1 MKIKLNTKN
10 LREQKN
16 TAIISTEE
24 SLRDIEPYFNNN
36 YNKRRDSIMENF
48 NINNLLVQLQEAKQ
62 AKNLS
67 AEERVNEI
75 AKIEETVKEISE
87 LLQQLF
93 ERRAELEAEE
103 EKYQQEQEV
112 LNQRYQDLND
122 LFAPKK

>member
-1 MKIKLNTKN
+1 MKNKLDTKN

-16 TAIISTEE
+16 TTIISTEE
-24 SLRDIEPYFNNN
+24 SLIDIEPYFNNN
-36 YNKRRDSIMENF
+36 YKRRDSIMENF

>member
-1 MKIKLNTKN
+1 MKIKLDTKN
-10 LREQKN
+10 LRKQKN
-16 TAIISTEE
+16 TTIISTEE
-24 SLRDIEPYFNNN
+24 SLRDIEPYFNN
-36 YNKRRDSIMENF
+36 YKRRDSIMENF
-48 NINNLLVQLQEAKQ
+48 NINDLLVQLQEAKQ

-103 EKYQQEQEV
+103 ERYQQEQEV

>member
-1 MKIKLNTKN
+1 MKNKLNTKN

-16 TAIISTEE
+16 TTIISTEE
-24 SLRDIEPYFNNN
+24 SLRDIEPYFNN
-36 YNKRRDSIMENF
+36 YKRRDSIMENF
-48 NINNLLVQLQEAKQ
+48 NINELLVQLQEAKQ

-93 ERRAELEAEE
+93 ERRTELEAEE
-103 EKYQQEQEV
+103 ERYQQEQEV

>member
-1 MKIKLNTKN
+1 MKIKLDTKN
-10 LREQKN
+10 LRKQKN
-16 TAIISTEE
+16 TTIISTEE

-36 YNKRRDSIMENF
+36 YKRRDSIMENF

-103 EKYQQEQEV
+103 ERYQQEQEV

>member
-1 MKIKLNTKN
+1 
-10 LREQKN
+10 
-16 TAIISTEE
+16 
-24 SLRDIEPYFNNN
+24 
-36 YNKRRDSIMENF
+36 MENF
-48 NINNLLVQLQEAKQ
+48 NINDLLVQLQEAKQ

-75 AKIEETVKEISE
+75 VKIEETVKEISE

-122 LFAPKK
+122 LFTSKK

>member
-1 MKIKLNTKN
+1 
-10 LREQKN
+10 
-16 TAIISTEE
+16 
-24 SLRDIEPYFNNN
+24 
-36 YNKRRDSIMENF
+36 MENF
-48 NINNLLVQLQEAKQ
+48 NINDLLVQLQEAKQ

-93 ERRAELEAEE
+93 ERRTELEAEE
-103 EKYQQEQEV
+103 EKYQQEQEM

>member
-1 MKIKLNTKN
+1 MKNKLDTKN
-10 LREQKN
+10 LRKQKN
-16 TAIISTEE
+16 TTIISTEE
-24 SLRDIEPYFNNN
+24 SLRDIEPYFNN
-36 YNKRRDSIMENF
+36 YKRRDSIMENF
-48 NINNLLVQLQEAKQ
+48 NINDLLVQLQEAKR

-103 EKYQQEQEV
+103 ERYQQEQEV

>member
-1 MKIKLNTKN
+1 MKIKLDTKN
-10 LREQKN
+10 LRKQKN
-16 TAIISTEE
+16 TTIISTEE

-36 YNKRRDSIMENF
+36 YKRRDLIMENF
-48 NINNLLVQLQEAKQ
+48 NINDLLVQLQEAKQ

>member
-1 MKIKLNTKN
+1 MKNKLNTKN

-16 TAIISTEE
+16 TTIISTEE
-24 SLRDIEPYFNNN
+24 SLIDIEPYFNNN
-36 YNKRRDSIMENF
+36 YKRRDSIMENF

>member
-1 MKIKLNTKN
+1 MKNKLNTKE
-10 LREQKN
+10 LRKQKS
-16 TAIISTEE
+16 TIFISTEE

-36 YNKRRDSIMENF
+36 YKRRDWSMENF
-48 NINNLLVQLQEAKQ
+48 NINDLLVQLQEAKQ

>member
-1 MKIKLNTKN
+1 MKNKLDTKN
-10 LREQKN
+10 LRKQKN
-16 TAIISTEE
+16 TTIISTEE
-24 SLRDIEPYFNNN
+24 SLRDIEPYFNN
-36 YNKRRDSIMENF
+36 YKRRDSIMENF
-48 NINNLLVQLQEAKQ
+48 NINDLLVQLQEAKQ

-103 EKYQQEQEV
+103 ERYQQEQEV

>member
-1 MKIKLNTKN
+1 
-10 LREQKN
+10 
-16 TAIISTEE
+16 
-24 SLRDIEPYFNNN
+24 
-36 YNKRRDSIMENF
+36 MENF
-48 NINNLLVQLQEAKQ
+48 NINDLLVQLQEAKQ

-75 AKIEETVKEISE
+75 TKIEETVKEISE

-122 LFAPKK
+122 LFIQKK

>member
-1 MKIKLNTKN
+1 MKNKLNTKE
-10 LREQKN
+10 LRKQKS
-16 TAIISTEE
+16 TIFISTEE

-36 YNKRRDSIMENF
+36 YKRRDLSMENF
-48 NINNLLVQLQEAKQ
+48 NINDLLVQLQEAKQ

>member
-1 MKIKLNTKN
+1 MKNKLNTKE
-10 LREQKN
+10 LRKQKN
-16 TAIISTEE
+16 TTIISTEE

-36 YNKRRDSIMENF
+36 YKRRDLSMENF
-48 NINNLLVQLQEAKQ
+48 NINDLLVQLQEAKQ

-93 ERRAELEAEE
+93 ERRTELEAEE

>member
-1 MKIKLNTKN
+1 MKIRLDTKN

-16 TAIISTEE
+16 TTIISTEE
-24 SLRDIEPYFNNN
+24 SLRDIEPYLNNNN
-36 YNKRRDSIMENF
+36 YKRRDSIMENF
-48 NINNLLVQLQEAKQ
+48 NINELLVQLQEAKQ

-103 EKYQQEQEV
+103 ERYQQEQEV

>member
-1 MKIKLNTKN
+1 MKIKLDTKN
-10 LREQKN
+10 LRKQKN
-16 TAIISTEE
+16 TTIISTEE
-24 SLRDIEPYFNNN
+24 SLRDIEPYFNN
-36 YNKRRDSIMENF
+36 YKRRDSIMENF
-48 NINNLLVQLQEAKQ
+48 NINDLLVQLQEAKR

-103 EKYQQEQEV
+103 ERYQQEQEV

>member
-1 MKIKLNTKN
+1 MKNKLNTKE
-10 LREQKN
+10 LRKQKS
-16 TAIISTEE
+16 TIFISTEE

-36 YNKRRDSIMENF
+36 YKRRDWSMENF
-48 NINNLLVQLQEAKQ
+48 NINDLLVQLQEAKQ

-67 AEERVNEI
+67 AEERINEI